1 MGRSSK
7 GGRSRV
13 NRASSTTAARRGSR
27 LQRAGREDNRQV
39 PF

>member
-1 MGRSSK
+1 MARSSK

-13 NRASSTTAARRGSR
+13 NRASATSAARRGSR
-27 LQRAGREDNRQV
+27 LRRGGRADNRQV